1 MEVGVAYVLAGLAVV
16 LVAHV
21 VARRSGVPA
30 AVLLVLA
37 GVVYAILPGP
47 NLTLDP
53 KVVLV
58 VVLPP
63 LLYAAALNSSLVA
76 MRGDAGTIGGLS
88 VGLVIVTAVA
98 VGLAVHAVVPAV
110 PISLAIALGA
120 AVSPPDP
127 VAALSVGR
135 RAGLP
140 ARLIT
145 VVEGEGLLNDA
156 VALTMLQVAVAVAV
170 GEGFSFGGALLKLVI
185 AAVGGAVIG
194 LAVAVVLT
202 GVRRLLDDSLLDN
215 ALSLATPFAAY
226 LAGEEAHVS
235 GVLAVVIAGLW
246 LGHRGPSVQSSDS
259 RLQTRPVWRL
269 VEFLLE
275 GFVFLLIGQQL
286 PTVVRALTSY
296 PTHTVVAAAAVSVG
310 LALVLRPLWMLLVVW
325 LPRRIMAQRGKRPS
339 RQPLTGRDLVALSWA
354 GTRGVITLAA
364 AFSLPLS
371 LHGKDFPTRDLL
383 LFCAYLVVVVT
394 LVGQGLTF
402 APLIRRLHFPNAE
415 LEDALLRNRAR
426 LAAIEAS
433 LARLQ
438 QLVDAG
444 EQPEETVAVLRRAT
458 EIRRKRYADRVAL
471 LSAVEDDALPADD
484 RREAGGRLRR
494 AMIEA
499 ERESLLDWRDSGR
512 LPDASL
518 RVLQRELDHEES
530 LLPR

>member
-1 MEVGVAYVLAGLAVV
+1 MAGASRWQGPVAEVGVAYAGL
-16 LVAHV
+16 
-21 VARRSGVPA
+21 R
-30 AVLLVLA
+30 
-37 GVVYAILPGP
+37 GP

-53 KVVLV
+53 TVVLV

-63 LLYAAALNSSLVA
+63 LLYAAALSSSVVA
-76 MRGDAGTIGGLS
+76 LRGDAVTIGGLS
-88 VGLVIVTAVA
+88 VGLVLVTAIA
-98 VGLAVHAVVPAV
+98 LGLALHAVVATV
-110 PISLAIALGA
+110 PIASAIALGA
-120 AVSPPDP
+120 AVAPTDP

-156 VALTMLQVAVAVAV
+156 VALTTLQVAVAVAV
-170 GEGFSFGGALLKLVI
+170 GEGFSFGGALLKFVLAV
-185 AAVGGAVIG
+185 VGGTVVGLVVAVAISWVRG
-194 LAVAVVLT
+194 LA
-202 GVRRLLDDSLLDN
+202 DDPMLDN

-226 LAGEEAHVS
+226 LAGDELHVS
-235 GVLAVVIAGLW
+235 GVLSVVVAGLW
-246 LGHRGPSVQSSDS
+246 LGHRGPTLQTSDS

-286 PTVVRALTSY
+286 PTVVKGLKAY
-296 PTHTVVAAAAVSVG
+296 PTHTVVAASLVTVG
-310 LALVLRPLWMLLVVW
+310 LVLVLRPLWLVVTVW
-325 LPRRIMAQRGKRPS
+325 LPQRARHSERPFS
-339 RQPLTGRDLVALSWA
+339 ARELIALSWT

-364 AFSLPLS
+364 AFSLPLALGS
-371 LHGKDFPTRDLL
+371 KTFHGRDLL

-402 APLIRRLHFPNAE
+402 APLIRRLTFANPD
-415 LEDALLRNRAR
+415 LEEALVRNQAR
-426 LAAIEAS
+426 LAAVEAS
-433 LARLQ
+433 LTRLQ
-438 QLVDAG
+438 QLVDSG
-444 EQPEETVAVLRRAT
+444 DQPEETVTLLRRAG
-458 EIRRKRYADRVAL
+458 EVRRKRYADRVAL
-471 LSAVEDDALPADD
+471 LSAVEDDVLPADD

-494 AMIEA
+494 AMIDA

>member
-1 MEVGVAYVLAGLAVV
+1 VQVGVAFVLAGLAAV
-16 LVAHV
+16 LIAHV
-21 VARRSGVPA
+21 LARRTGLPS
-30 AVLLVLA
+30 AVLLVAA
-37 GVVYAILPGP
+37 GGIYALLPGP

-53 KVVLV
+53 QVVLV

-63 LLYAAALNSSLVA
+63 LLFGAALNSSLVA
-76 MRGDAGTIGGLS
+76 LRGDAVTIAGLS
-88 VGLVIVTAVA
+88 VGLVLVTAVA
-98 VGLAVHAVVPAV
+98 VGVVLHAVVPAV
-110 PISLAIALGA
+110 PVAVAIALGA
-120 AVSPPDP
+120 AIAPPDP

-135 RAGLP
+135 RSGLP

-145 VVEGEGLLNDA
+145 LVEGEGLLNDA
-156 VALTMLQVAVAVAV
+156 VALTTLQVAVAVAV
-170 GEGFSFGGALLKLVI
+170 GEGFSVQGALLKFVL
-185 AAVGGAVIG
+185 AAVGGAAVG
-194 LAVAVVLT
+194 LGVALVLAES
-202 GVRRLLDDSLLDN
+202 RRVLADSLLEN

-226 LAGEEAHVS
+226 LAAEELNVS

-246 LGHRGPSVQSSDS
+246 LGHRGPTLSSDS

-286 PTVVRALTSY
+286 PTVVRGLNTY
-296 PTHTVVAAAAVSVG
+296 PTHTVVVAAVVSVG
-310 LALVLRPLWMLLVVW
+310 LVLLLRPVW
-325 LPRRIMAQRGKRPS
+325 LLLTVALPHWLRARAGRRAS
-339 RQPLTGRDLVALSWA
+339 RQPLTLRDLTALSWA

-364 AFSLPLS
+364 AFALPLT
-371 LHGKDFPTRDLL
+371 LGGKPFVTRDLL

-402 APLIRRLHFPNAE
+402 GPLVRRLHFPNAQ
-415 LEDALLRNRAR
+415 LEEALLRNQAR

-438 QLVDAG
+438 ELVEAG
-444 EQPEETVAVLRRAT
+444 PLPEETVSVLRRAT

-471 LSAVEDDALPADD
+471 LSAVEDDVLPQDG
-484 RREAGGRLRR
+484 RREASARLRR
-494 AMIEA
+494 AMIDA
-499 ERESLLDWRDSGR
+499 ERESLLEWRDSGR

>member
-1 MEVGVAYVLAGLAVV
+1 MEAGVAFVLAGLAAV

-21 VARRSGVPA
+21 VARRTGLPS
-30 AVLLVLA
+30 AVLLVAA
-37 GVVYAILPGP
+37 GGVYALLPGP

-53 KVVLV
+53 QVVLV

-63 LLYAAALNSSLVA
+63 LLFAAALNSSLVA
-76 MRGDAGTIGGLS
+76 LRGDAVTIAGLS
-88 VGLVIVTAVA
+88 VGLVLVTAIA
-98 VGLAVHAVVPAV
+98 VGLVLHAVVPGLPLA
-110 PISLAIALGA
+110 IAIALGA
-120 AVSPPDP
+120 AIAPPDP

-135 RAGLP
+135 RSGLP

-145 VVEGEGLLNDA
+145 LVEGEGLLNDA
-156 VALTMLQVAVAVAV
+156 VALTTLQVAVAVAV
-170 GEGFSFGGALLKLVI
+170 GEGFSVGGALAKFFLSAAGG
-185 AAVGGAVIG
+185 AAVGLVVALV
-194 LAVAVVLT
+194 LAEA
-202 GVRRLLDDSLLDN
+202 RKLLRDSLLEN

-226 LAGEEAHVS
+226 LAAEELHVS

-246 LGHRGPSVQSSDS
+246 LGHRGPGLSSDS

-286 PTVVRALTSY
+286 PTVVRHLDAYKTS
-296 PTHTVVAAAAVSVG
+296 TVIAAALVSVG
-310 LALVLRPLWMLLVVW
+310 LVLLLRPAWLLLAVT
-325 LPRRIMAQRGKRPS
+325 LPGWVRGRRGHQPD
-339 RQPLTGRDLVALSWA
+339 RQPLTVRDLTALSWA

-364 AFSLPLS
+364 AFSLPLTLGS
-371 LHGKDFPTRDLL
+371 KAFPSRDLL

-402 APLIRRLHFPNAE
+402 GPLVRRLRFPNAE
-415 LEDALLRNRAR
+415 VEEALLRNQAR

-433 LARLQ
+433 LTRLQ
-438 QLVDAG
+438 ELVALG
-444 EQPEETVAVLRRAT
+444 GQSEETVATLRRVT
-458 EIRRKRYADRVAL
+458 EVRRNRYADRVAL
-471 LSAVEDDALPADD
+471 LSAVEDDELPQDD
-484 RREAGGRLRR
+484 RRDAASRLRR
-494 AMIEA
+494 AMIDA

>member
-1 MEVGVAYVLAGLAVV
+1 VKVGVAFVLAGLAAV

-21 VARRSGVPA
+21 VARRTGLPS
-30 AVLLVLA
+30 AVLLVAA
-37 GVVYAILPGP
+37 GGIYALLPGP

-53 KVVLV
+53 QVVLV

-63 LLYAAALNSSLVA
+63 LLFAAALNSSLVA
-76 MRGDAGTIGGLS
+76 LRGDAVTIGGLS
-88 VGLVIVTAVA
+88 IGLVLVTAVL
-98 VGLAVHAVVPAV
+98 VGLTLHAVVPDLPVA
-110 PISLAIALGA
+110 IAIALGA
-120 AVSPPDP
+120 AIAPPDP

-135 RAGLP
+135 RSGLP

-145 VVEGEGLLNDA
+145 LVEGEGLLNDA
-156 VALTMLQVAVAVAV
+156 VALTTLQVAVAVAV
-170 GEGFSFGGALLKLVI
+170 GEGFSVRGALAKFVLS
-185 AAVGGAVIG
+185 AVGGAVVG
-194 LAVAVVLT
+194 LVVALIL
-202 GVRRLLDDSLLDN
+202 GEGRKLLSDSLLEN
-215 ALSLATPFAAY
+215 ALSLATPFIAY
-226 LAGEEAHVS
+226 LAAEELHVS

-246 LGHRGPSVQSSDS
+246 LGHRGPTLSSDS

-286 PTVVRALTSY
+286 PTIVRGLSAY
-296 PTHTVVAAAAVSVG
+296 PTSTIVKAALVSVG
-310 LALVLRPLWMLLVVW
+310 LVLVLRPVW
-325 LPRRIMAQRGKRPS
+325 LLFTVMLPHWIRSRRGLRPS
-339 RQPLTGRDLVALSWA
+339 RQPLSVRDLLALSWA

-364 AFSLPLS
+364 AFSLPLT
-371 LHGKDFPTRDLL
+371 LGDHRFPSRDLL

-402 APLIRRLHFPNAE
+402 GPLVRRLGFASPE
-415 LEDALLRNRAR
+415 LEEALLRNQAR

-438 QLVDAG
+438 ELVAEG
-444 EQPEETVAVLRRAT
+444 GQPEDTVTILRRMT

-471 LSAVEDDALPADD
+471 LSAVEDDVLPQDD
-484 RREAGGRLRR
+484 RRDAASRLRR
-494 AMIEA
+494 AMIDA
-499 ERESLLDWRDSGR
+499 ERQSLLDWRDSGR
-512 LPDASL
+512 LPDTSL